1 MDSKKKLLFIGR
13 FPPPVYGTSLMNEK
27 YANSKIINKEFDI
40 KKIKINFSKDI
51 YNKER
56 FGIKKLFHGLMNIP
70 VLIYHLIKKSDLVYF
85 DATVKGMAFYRDSI
99 YIFLVKLF
107 RKNILIGFHS
117 KGLKKETKKSKIKEF
132 YYKLVFRNTKAI
144 LLSELLFHDV
154 DNLFQKK
161 DVYFNPN
168 GIEDVISDKEF
179 EKIQEKREKR
189 KTKKILYL
197 SNMLESKGPLDA
209 LKVCNFLKKEGL
221 DFECFFA
228 GDWEDYN
235 FKEKW
240 LSYLKEKNLENN
252 CKFLGPKY
260 NQEKYDLMKEIDF
273 VVFPTKYPLE
283 CYPLIILEAFMFGIP
298 VYSYDNGAIKE
309 IIDKDYKGYVAREGD
324 YKELYEKLKE
334 NLNKKQQNKKI
345 RQEFKEKYL
354 FDKAEKR
361 LNKIFSKEI
370 K

>member
-1 MDSKKKLLFIGR
+1 MDKKNILFVGR
-13 FPPPVYGTSLMNEK
+13 FPPPVYGTSLMNSM
-27 YANSKIINKEFDI
+27 YANSSLINNNFNI

-56 FGIKKLFHGLMNIP
+56 FNIKKLFHGLINIP
-70 VLIYHLIKKSDLVYF
+70 LLTYHFIKKSDLVYF
-85 DATVKGMAFYRDSI
+85 DVTVKGMAFYRDSV
-99 YIFLVKLF
+99 YILLAKIF
-107 RKNILIGFHS
+107 RKNILVGFHS
-117 KGLKKETKKSKIKEF
+117 KGLKKETKKNKIKRF
-132 YYKLVFRNTKAI
+132 YYKLVFKNTRAI
-144 LLSELLFHDV
+144 LLSELLYNDI
-154 DNLFQKK
+154 DNLFKK
-161 DVYFNPN
+161 EKVYFNPN
-168 GIEDVISDKEF
+168 GIENILSDKEF

-209 LKVCNFLKKEGL
+209 LKICNLLKKEGL

-240 LSYLKEKNLENN
+240 LNYLKEKGLENR
-252 CKFLGPKY
+252 CEFLGPKY
-260 NQEKYDLMKEIDF
+260 NKEKYNLMSEIDF
-273 VVFPTKYPLE
+273 IVFPTRYPLE

-309 IIDKDYKGYVAREGD
+309 IIDKDYKGYVAKKGD
-324 YKELYEKLKE
+324 YKKLYEKLKKKI
-334 NLNKKQQNKKI
+334 NKNQQNRKI
-345 RQEFKEKYL
+345 RQEFKEKYI

-361 LNKIFSKEI
+361 LNEIFSKEI